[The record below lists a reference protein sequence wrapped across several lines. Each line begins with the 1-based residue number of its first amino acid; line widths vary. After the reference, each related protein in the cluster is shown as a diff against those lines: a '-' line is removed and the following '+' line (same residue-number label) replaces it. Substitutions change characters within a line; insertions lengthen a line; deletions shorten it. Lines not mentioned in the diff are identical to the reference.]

1 LVAAQ
6 LMGIPFGGCGSVVGT
21 PFSSPSGAILDSPLC
36 HSRYANARCADV
48 VRMLVVRNA
57 RCAGVVRMLVVRNAR
72 GAGVIRRRVV
82 RMARRAARDRVL
94 RVIPPNAR
102 RAGVVPCGA

>member
-1 LVAAQ
+1 
-6 LMGIPFGGCGSVVGT
+6 MGIPFGGCGSVVGT

-72 GAGVIRRRVV
+72 CAGVIRRRVV
-82 RMARRAARDRVL
+82 RMARHVGRDCMRQV
-94 RVIPPNAR
+94 VPPNAR
-102 RAGVVPCGA
+102 CAGVLACGG